1 VETVTEPRQVTRV
14 SAYALCLEEGRLLL
28 CRIAPGWWGDV
39 GSWTLPG
46 GGIDFGE
53 SPADAAVR
61 ELAEETGLVGE
72 IIGLAEVLDHG
83 GRWIHPIDGVDEAHH
98 GIQVL
103 YRVRVVGGVLRP
115 EADGST
121 DAAAWFTREEAEN
134 LPLVGLVRES
144 LALAFGEI

>member
-1 VETVTEPRQVTRV
+1 MPEPRQVTRV
-14 SAYALCLEEGRLLL
+14 SAYALCVEAGRLLL

-53 SPADAAVR
+53 SPADAAIR
-61 ELAEETGLVGE
+61 ELGEETGLAGE
-72 IIGLAEVLDHG
+72 IVALAEVLDHA

-103 YRVRVVGGVLRP
+103 YRVRVLGGTLRP
-115 EADGST
+115 EEDGST
-121 DAAAWFTREEAEN
+121 DAAAWFTREEAED
-134 LPLVGLVRES
+134 
-144 LALAFGEI
+144 LALAGIAREGLAIAFSET

>member
-1 VETVTEPRQVTRV
+1 MTETRRVTRV
-14 SAYALCLEEGRLLL
+14 SAYAVCVEDGRLLL

-53 SPADAAVR
+53 PPAAAAIR
-61 ELAEETGLVGE
+61 ELGEETGLAGE
-72 IIGLAEVLDHG
+72 IIGLAEVLDHA
-83 GRWIHPIDGVDEAHH
+83 GRWIHPVDGVDEAHH

-121 DAAAWFTREEAEN
+121 DAAAWFTQEEAEN

-144 LALAFGEI
+144 LAIAFGGT

>member
-1 VETVTEPRQVTRV
+1 MTELRHVTRV
-14 SAYALCLEEGRLLL
+14 SAYALCLKDGRLLL

-53 SPADAAVR
+53 PPAEAAIR

-72 IIGLAEVLDHG
+72 IIGLAEVLDHA
-83 GRWIHPIDGVDEAHH
+83 GRWIHPVDGVDEAHH

-103 YRVRVVGGVLRP
+103 YRVRVVGGGLRP

-121 DAAAWFTREEAEN
+121 DAAAWFTQEEAEN

-144 LALAFGEI
+144 LAIAFGST